1 VVEIKLGNQMKR
13 LMEQAGISIK
23 TLSNLADVPVK
34 TLYGWTAG
42 NRPRDIMDV
51 MRVAETLNVSL
62 EELLFGRKTDGQSSP
77 MKDCQQE
84 IAKWLKT
91 LRQRM
96 RFSFKE
102 VSHATNLPVDMLM
115 AWEEKGDI
123 PIAQLIALTAI
134 YQVPSEV
141 VAAKLIFLTNR
152 ELG

>member
-1 VVEIKLGNQMKR
+1 MAEIKLGNQMKR
-13 LMEQAGISIK
+13 LMEQAGISFK

-51 MRVAETLNVSL
+51 MRVAETLNVTL

-96 RFSFKE
+96 GFSFKE
-102 VSHATNLPVDMLM
+102 VSEAINLPVEMLM
-115 AWEEKGDI
+115 SWEEKGDI
-123 PIAQLIALTAI
+123 PIAKLIALTEI